1 MASSASLLAQID
13 AAIEALLTGGASSY
27 SIGNRTVTRLDL
39 GQLFDQRRMLQTEV
53 QRETGSGG
61 ISLGK
66 LTRNRR

>member
-1 MASSASLLAQID
+1 MASAASLLAQID

-53 QRETGSGG
+53 QRESGSGG